1 MGKKYEA
8 HQKAQQALG
17 MSRYRASDTEGGST
31 SAAYKQA
38 HTDLEQAVRNEND
51 TWEQFQED
59 PEG

>member
-8 HQKAQQALG
+8 YQQAQQALG
-17 MSRYRASDTEGGST
+17 MARNRASDTEGGST
-31 SAAYKQA
+31 GDAYKQA

-51 TWEQFQED
+51 TWEQFRQD

>member
-8 HQKAQQALG
+8 HQQAQQALG
-17 MSRYRASDTEGGST
+17 MSRYRASDAEGGST

-51 TWEQFQED
+51 TWEQFQND